1 MLLFLNQTYYYSKLY
16 SLFYPPIQQKLQTF
30 MSMEA
35 PATPGNASSSSS
47 SSDNIC
53 NSASYGIQAAASNI
67 IRGPLTGLLEYSGIL
82 GGRAG
87 SSNSPE
93 TEYLQVDSNES
104 FPVEGEDDDDD
115 DDEVSIRI
123 IGAEHEHFSAHQH
136 IPANPAHVSLSDL
149 TNSASTRSYDVQR
162 FVRWLE
168 QILPFSLL
176 LLLVFIRQHLQGI
189 SLLLRL
195 FFFLLSSSIMS

>member
-1 MLLFLNQTYYYSKLY
+1 
-16 SLFYPPIQQKLQTF
+16 
-30 MSMEA
+30 MEA
-35 PATPGNASSSSS
+35 PATPGNASSSS
-47 SSDNIC
+47 DNIC
-53 NSASYGIQAAASNI
+53 NSPTYGIQAAASNI
-67 IRGPLTGLLEYSGIL
+67 IQGPLTGLLEYSGIL
-82 GGRAG
+82 GGGGGAG
-87 SSNSPE
+87 SSNSPD
-93 TEYLQVDSNES
+93 TEYLQVVSNES
-104 FPVEGEDDDDD
+104 FPVEVEGEGEDEEDEDEDE
-115 DDEVSIRI
+115 EVSIRI

-195 FFFLLSSSIMS
+195 FLLLLLP

>member
-1 MLLFLNQTYYYSKLY
+1 MW
-16 SLFYPPIQQKLQTF
+16 
-30 MSMEA
+30 MEA
-35 PATPGNASSSSS
+35 PATPGNASSSS
-47 SSDNIC
+47 DNIC
-53 NSASYGIQAAASNI
+53 NSPTYGIQAAASNI
-67 IRGPLTGLLEYSGIL
+67 IQGPLTGLLEYSGIL
-82 GGRAG
+82 GGGGAG
-87 SSNSPE
+87 SSNSPD
-93 TEYLQVDSNES
+93 TEYLQVVSNES
-104 FPVEGEDDDDD
+104 FPVEVEGEGEEDE
-115 DDEVSIRI
+115 EVSIRI

-195 FFFLLSSSIMS
+195 FLLLLP